1 MGLWLPPASNKKKAG
16 GGGGGMLSRR
26 QKLPHVVTLSF
37 MLFLVPV
44 QMFSS
49 FGTCPSVLQ
58 SFLLVNCSSASL
70 FAFFEAGGG

>member
-1 MGLWLPPASNKKKAG
+1 MASTGEGKKKG
-16 GGGGGMLSRR
+16 GVGWGMLSRR
-26 QKLPHVVTLSF
+26 QKLPHVVTPSF

-58 SFLLVNCSSASL
+58 SFLLVNGSSASP
-70 FAFFEAGGG
+70 FAFF